1 MSTTPGISLRATAR
15 RGAIVAGLA
24 ACAIAGPL
32 ATSASAAATYTVT
45 GFADSA
51 KACSGTACPSLRGA
65 VKAADKT
72 GGTIKLHAG
81 TYKLSGGAGEGE
93 LVVSPAHAGVKIVGA
108 GSAHTTIKQTDGV
121 DRVIEI
127 DNQLPVTISGLTITG
142 GELRGATG
150 PAGGAGGF
158 SLGGGILS
166 YARLTLNGVVVHDN
180 FATAGSGGPG
190 TSSTGG
196 LGGWAIAGISNA
208 GQLTLSNSS
217 VIDNHAFAGEGGSA
231 TASGSGGPGGFAVGG
246 IDDGSLLA
254 GTKIA
259 NSYIANNTAQG
270 GNGGDGYGA
279 GFSAGSGGDAEGGI
293 NHSTQSL
300 SIVDSRV
307 ESNAAAGGAA
317 GVAGVGAGGPA
328 AAMPAGAV
336 FGAGIASTAGP
347 VTIRSSTID
356 ANVGSGGTGA
366 EPNGTCGGGIFDNGP
381 GITLV
386 GDTIADNSSVG
397 APGMNGG
404 GVGGSGSGS
413 EGGGVCFALA
423 SGSRGVVVNSTISDN
438 RALGGAGG
446 SPGGTAGQ
454 GLGGGIWNDMHEP
467 LTLASDTIVGN
478 SASSEGGNVFF
489 KNTSMIVSDTIIA
502 SGHAGDPST
511 ADCSAPNIVDH
522 GHNLETNSQAQCLV
536 GPSAGDVIGVDPRLG
551 SLRNNGGLTDT
562 LALGAGS
569 PAIDR
574 GGVCVDPTRASSPPL
589 ATDERGLM
597 RRHPCDI
604 GAFEGQPPVN
614 SRPPS
619 VKGAAKPGAKL
630 TCKAGSWSGDKT
642 IGFAFR
648 WLRDGAA
655 IPGANTRNYLVRH
668 ADAGHRLA
676 CRVTARNP
684 CGSASKTSRSVKA

>member
-1 MSTTPGISLRATAR
+1 MSTSPESSLRARTR
-15 RGAIVAGLA
+15 RGAILAGLT
-24 ACAIAGPL
+24 ACAAAGPL
-32 ATSASAAATYTVT
+32 AAAASAATTYQVT
-45 GFADSA
+45 GFSDSA
-51 KACSGTACPSLRGA
+51 KACSGTVCPSLRAA

-72 GGTIKLHAG
+72 GGTIKLHG
-81 TYKLSGGAGEGE
+81 GIYKLSGGAGRGE
-93 LVVSPAHAGVKIVGA
+93 LDVSPAHAAVTIVGA

-121 DRVIEI
+121 DRVIEV
-127 DNQLPVTISGLTITG
+127 DNQLPVTISGLTIAG

-150 PAGGAGGF
+150 PDNGAGGF
-158 SLGGGILS
+158 ALGGGILN
-166 YARLTLNGVVVHDN
+166 YAKLTLNGVVVRNN

-190 TSSTGG
+190 TTSTGG
-196 LGGWAIAGISNA
+196 LGGWATAGISNQ
-208 GQLTLSNSS
+208 GQLTLLNSS
-217 VIDNHAFAGEGGSA
+217 VINNHAFAGDGGSA

-259 NSYIANNTAQG
+259 NSYVADNTAQG

-279 GFSAGSGGDAEGGI
+279 AFSAGGGGDAEGGI

-317 GVAGVGAGGPA
+317 GVAGAGTGGTA
-328 AAMPAGAV
+328 APTPAGAV
-336 FGAGIASTAGP
+336 FGAGVASTAGP

-381 GITLV
+381 GISLV
-386 GDTIADNSSVG
+386 DDTIAHNSSIG
-397 APGMNGG
+397 ARGMNGG

-413 EGGGVCFALA
+413 EGGGVCFALVA
-423 SGSRGVVVNSTISDN
+423 GSRGVVVNSTISDN
-438 RALGGAGG
+438 QVLGGAGG

-454 GLGGGIWNDMHEP
+454 GLGGGIWNDQHEP

-502 SGHAGDPST
+502 SGQAGDPST
-511 ADCSAPNIVDH
+511 ADCSASSIVDR

-536 GPSAGDVIGVDPRLG
+536 GPSVGDVIGVNARLG

-569 PAIDR
+569 PAIDKGR
-574 GGVCVDPTRASSPPL
+574 VCVDPTRPGNPPL
-589 ATDERGLM
+589 ASDQRGLK

-614 SRPPS
+614 ARAPM

-630 TCKAGSWSGDKT
+630 ACQAGSWSGDET
-642 IGFAFR
+642 IAFAFR
-648 WLRDGAA
+648 WLRNGEAIAGAA
-655 IPGANTRNYLVRH
+655 KSTYLVKH
-668 ADAGHRLA
+668 GDAGHHLA
-676 CRVTARNP
+676 CRVTASNP
-684 CGSASKTSRSVKA
+684 FGNASKTSKSVKA